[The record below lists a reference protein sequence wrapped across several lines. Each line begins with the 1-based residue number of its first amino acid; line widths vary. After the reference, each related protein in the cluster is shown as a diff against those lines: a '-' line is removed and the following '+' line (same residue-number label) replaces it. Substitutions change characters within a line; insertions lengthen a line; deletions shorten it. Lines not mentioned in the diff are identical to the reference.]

1 MVSSPWCFS
10 YSNLSILPCLFR
22 SYGEQ
27 NQVTISGRA
36 KMWTRNEPIL
46 LSLWFLST
54 VGFCMILLPC
64 LKVYSISS
72 THIFSHAIL
81 QNKWSFQSSSHFLG
95 DFWSCTE
102 KCYGCS
108 GTISS
113 IQLPIQ
119 EGGFKQQNTPRDVLP
134 STDNTTVMD
143 AIQATRNCFSQS
155 HSTYQSS
162 HGINLHTNN
171 NLI

>member
-10 YSNLSILPCLFR
+10 YSNLSILPCLFG

-27 NQVTISGRA
+27 NQVTISDRA

-81 QNKWSFQSSSHFLG
+81 QNKWELSIKQPFPWRFLELYREML
-95 DFWSCTE
+95 WLLRA
-102 KCYGCS
+102 
-108 GTISS
+108 ISS

-162 HGINLHTNN
+162 HGINLHTNS